1 MGFQLTKQPSGTFFL
16 GGLQSLLHMF
26 WHFHLNNF
34 SFSWFRNQLRVGSR
48 GRVLGVCTP
57 PEMKPPP
64 SHSLLKF
71 VCLIS
76 QLCHSLVNN
85 HLLSKS
91 WIHPC
96 SSVTSFCCGVCI
108 LVTDFLKKRSHLK
121 HFAMQLTGHTHQDF
135 IYRCRGRIFNFLRP
149 CCNLKFVKGELINMT
164 LVWNKGKI

>member
-71 VCLIS
+71 VYLIS

-85 HLLSKS
+85 HLLGKS

-96 SSVTSFCCGVCI
+96 SSVTIFCCGVCI
-108 LVTDFLKKRSHLK
+108 LVTDFLKKKESFETFCNVVDWSHTLGFHLQMQRQNFQFFTSILQLK
-121 HFAMQLTGHTHQDF
+121 VCE
-135 IYRCRGRIFNFLRP
+135 R
-149 CCNLKFVKGELINMT
+149 
-164 LVWNKGKI
+164 